1 MSAKD
6 STPAIPEYVSQA
18 DIDAL
23 LQGAGAAPTADAAPA
38 EPQLTAA
45 EGEADEVVISQA
57 DIDALLQGV
66 GTVETSAAASA
77 GPQEAS
83 AAGEADEVAISQADI
98 DVLLQAA
105 AAPEPK
111 GEKGTPPGFDQAPA
125 SVDGDAGEE
134 IFISQA
140 DIDALLQGVGTVETS
155 AAASAG
161 PQLTASAGE
170 ADEVTISQAD
180 IDALITSESAG
191 GSQEIGLAPPGPS
204 ADQDAQTPAAAEA
217 QLAALQKQPGG
228 DRQKAEALL
237 PSTPDRDGAASQK
250 VILAASDGEQT
261 PSAEAREDKS
271 PAGGRWFFSKTL
283 WTVAAVLLI
292 LMSTLTSFYLYKRQ
306 APSRGAAGP
315 QAFPISQ
322 TSATARGLDPSG
334 AAGVAL
340 KGFVVPAAPDKKGVA
355 GLIVDV
361 ELALFDPAGAAE
373 IKKNEPYFRSLI
385 FDLLF
390 DALADLQHPEID
402 EPALM
407 ARIKTSLN
415 RALPQENIRRVAL
428 ENLRLL

>member
-6 STPAIPEYVSQA
+6 STPAVPEYVSQA

-38 EPQLTAA
+38 EPQLTTA

-66 GTVETSAAASA
+66 GTAEAPGAASVEPQLPAAA
-77 GPQEAS
+77 
-83 AAGEADEVAISQADI
+83 
-98 DVLLQAA
+98 
-105 AAPEPK
+105 
-111 GEKGTPPGFDQAPA
+111 
-125 SVDGDAGEE
+125 GD
-134 IFISQA
+134 
-140 DIDALLQGVGTVETS
+140 
-155 AAASAG
+155 
-161 PQLTASAGE
+161 

-180 IDALITSESAG
+180 FDALITPASAG
-191 GSQEIGLAPPGPS
+191 GSQEIGLARPGLS
-204 ADQDAQTPAAAEA
+204 ADQDAQAPAAAEVP
-217 QLAALQKQPGG
+217 LAASQKQPSG
-228 DRQKAEALL
+228 DRQKAETLL
-237 PSTPDRDGAASQK
+237 PSPPDRDRAASQK

-261 PSAEAREDKS
+261 PPAEARENKL
-271 PAGGRWFFSKTL
+271 PTGGRWFFSKTL

-292 LMSTLTSFYLYKRQ
+292 LMSTVTSFYLYKRQ

-334 AAGVAL
+334 AARVAL
-340 KGFVVPAAPDKKGVA
+340 KGFVVPAAPDKKEVA

-361 ELALFDPAGAAE
+361 ELALFDLAGAAE
-373 IKKNEPYFRSLI
+373 IKKNEPYFRSLV

-402 EPALM
+402 ELALM